1 MAINLLDSLKK
12 LVEWQRVVAAADKVP
27 ELERRIALLESR
39 IGSAPK
45 FETCQSCG
53 VGRWHKVKS
62 EPSKTFGKLGGLNV
76 TYGCTH
82 CSYTEVKAET

>member
-27 ELERRIALLESR
+27 DLERRIALLESR

-45 FETCQSCG
+45 FETCPSCG
-53 VGRWHKVKS
+53 VGRWHKKKS
-62 EPSKTFGKLGGLNV
+62 EPSRVFGDLGGLDV
-76 TYGCTH
+76 TYGCNH
-82 CSYTEVKAET
+82 CSYTEVKMET

>member
-27 ELERRIALLESR
+27 DLERRIALLESR

-45 FETCQSCG
+45 FETCPSCG
-53 VGRWHKVKS
+53 VGRWRKVKS
-62 EPSKTFGKLGGLNV
+62 QPNRTFGGLGGLDV
-76 TYGCTH
+76 TYVCTH
-82 CSYTEVKAET
+82 CSYTEVKVET